1 MANRKAKSTRRKP
14 NSLGGEIIVG
24 LENAVR
30 YARGSKAGTFEHRVE
45 VPGRVDV
52 RSVRAKLGM
61 SQQRFAERFG
71 ISTATLR
78 NWEQGRRQP
87 EGPARVL
94 LTIIDREPKAVR
106 RALRVEA
113 VARE

>member
-30 YARGSKAGTFEHRVE
+30 YAKGSKAGTVEHRVE
-45 VPGRVDV
+45 VPTRVDV

-71 ISTATLR
+71 ISTATLW

-106 RALRVEA
+106 RALHVEP
-113 VARE
+113 VA